1 LIDIYTPC
9 YWASAAVQ
17 ELQIGK
23 NSLSRF
29 QFATEGCRMLDTWWS
44 DDVDASTQLLRCYSP
59 ADLVTLT
66 NGTGSSLTNWV
77 PGAAMD
83 YEKAI
88 YHEKV
93 PLEKAMI
100 FLSVFKKD

>member
-1 LIDIYTPC
+1 MMSMHPHNCFVVIH
-9 YWASAAVQ
+9 
-17 ELQIGK
+17 
-23 NSLSRF
+23 
-29 QFATEGCRMLDTWWS
+29 
-44 DDVDASTQLLRCYSP
+44 P